1 MKLEKFNKFKTSDTK
16 IVKESTKMEPWKQGD
31 VNSIQKLIDLINKQ
45 TNSLE
50 KNQRKLEKL
59 LEGHKNKS
67 QGYNLW
73 KVAEQGG
80 RNGLL
85 QFQSSIKRVEDLL
98 QAMFS
103 SSIYKK

>member
-1 MKLEKFNKFKTSDTK
+1 MKIEKFNKFRTSDTK
-16 IVKESTKMEPWKQGD
+16 IVKESAKKEPWRQGD

-59 LEGHKNKS
+59 LDSHKNKD

-103 SSIYKK
+103 SSVYKK